1 MDDKLIYLGH
11 ASLKIITRE
20 SKVIYI
26 DPFAGEESYYQTP
39 ADLILVTHDHYDHND
54 ISKIKNR
61 SDDTKIITH
70 NDALINGE
78 YKTFN
83 LGYANIEAVEAGY
96 NKFHDKKVCVG
107 YIITLSSGISI
118 YIAGDTS
125 TTPQMSTL
133 SKYQL
138 DYAFF
143 PTDGYYTMPA
153 EEATQA
159 ANIVQAKQ
167 SIPYHMTA
175 ADKGDFSQEV
185 ANKFSAENKL
195 VIQKYEEIIL

>member
-1 MDDKLIYLGH
+1 
-11 ASLKIITRE
+11 
-20 SKVIYI
+20 
-26 DPFAGEESYYQTP
+26 
-39 ADLILVTHDHYDHND
+39 
-54 ISKIKNR
+54 
-61 SDDTKIITH
+61 
-70 NDALINGE
+70 
-78 YKTFN
+78 
-83 LGYANIEAVEAGY
+83 
-96 NKFHDKKVCVG
+96 
-107 YIITLSSGISI
+107 
-118 YIAGDTS
+118 
-125 TTPQMSTL
+125 MSTL

-143 PTDGYYTMPA
+143 PTDGYYTMSA

-195 VIQKYEEIIL
+195 VVQKYEEIIL